1 MNLVKLKW
9 IATMILITG
18 ASTTALNIYP
28 LNIALNTLGGILW
41 TFAGIITKDI
51 PLVTVNL
58 VLTLIYGLGGLYAIY
73 F

>member
-1 MNLVKLKW
+1 MNLVNLKW
-9 IATMILITG
+9 IATIILITG

>member
-1 MNLVKLKW
+1 MNLVKIKW
-9 IATMILITG
+9 IATTILIAG